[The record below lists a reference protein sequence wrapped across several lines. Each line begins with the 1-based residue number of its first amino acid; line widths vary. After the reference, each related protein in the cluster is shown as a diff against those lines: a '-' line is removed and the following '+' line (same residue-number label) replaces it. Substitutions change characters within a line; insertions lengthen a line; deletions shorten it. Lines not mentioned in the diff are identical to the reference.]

1 MTTASQWLTRT
12 SLWQVRRPILAAATT
27 LGIILALVLTP
38 DTGRVQAAGVFSSL
52 RSPGEAAFI
61 AGHRGDKGGAP
72 ENTLPA
78 FQLAIESAADFVET
92 DVQLTSDGIP
102 ILMHD
107 WLLDRT
113 TNGTGPV
120 WERTAEDIAALDAG
134 SWFSSD
140 FAGTRV
146 PTLEQFLDLV
156 WDSPKRAILE
166 LKGSWNQDQ
175 VGIVAQQVR
184 SAGMQDRVLLASF
197 DLMTLQAL
205 AQVAPGIPRVIIA
218 REVVGDPAILAG
230 ACDAVAI
237 VTSRRFLESHPDAVS
252 LIHNAGLGVL
262 VYTVNNEDGWSEAIS
277 LGVDGIITDTPS
289 DLQRWLDAP
298 SL

>member
-1 MTTASQWLTRT
+1 M
-12 SLWQVRRPILAAATT
+12 
-27 LGIILALVLTP
+27 GIIIALVATP
-38 DTGRVQAAGVFSSL
+38 DAVHVQAAAVFSSL
-52 RSPGEAAFI
+52 RAPGEAAFI
-61 AGHRGDKGGAP
+61 AGHRGDKDGAP

-134 SWFSSD
+134 SWFSPD
-140 FAGTRV
+140 FTGTRV

-166 LKGSWNQDQ
+166 LKGSWNDDQ

-184 SAGMQDRVLLASF
+184 AAGMQDRVLLASF
-197 DLMTLQAL
+197 DLMTLQSL

-218 REVVGDPAILAG
+218 RQVVGDPAILAG

-237 VTSRRFLESHPDAVS
+237 VTSRAFLESQPDAVS
-252 LIHNAGLGVL
+252 LIHAAGLGVL
-262 VYTVNNEDGWSEAIS
+262 VYTVNNEDGWSEATS
-277 LGVDGIITDTPS
+277 LGVDGIITDTPTE
-289 DLQRWLDAP
+289 LQRWLDAP

>member
-1 MTTASQWLTRT
+1 MTTAPWLTRT
-12 SLWQVRRPILAAATT
+12 SLWHARRPILAAVTT

-38 DTGRVQAAGVFSSL
+38 ETGRVQAAGVFASL

-107 WLLDRT
+107 WMLDRT

-134 SWFSSD
+134 SWFSAD

-205 AQVAPGIPRVIIA
+205 AQVAPGIPRVIIT

-237 VTSRRFLESHPDAVS
+237 VTSRGFLESQPDAVS

-262 VYTVNNEDGWSEAIS
+262 VYTVNNEDGWSEATS

-289 DLQRWLDAP
+289 QLQRWLDAP
-298 SL
+298 SV